1 MSLWCTLF
9 ATNQAPDLSY
19 GVKNKM
25 AYPSKIVTNPITGQS
40 IKFIQTGR
48 DTQGLLLEME
58 STYQPHSTEPMPH
71 FHPKQEEHF
80 KVLSGSIHV
89 RLNGELKVLNVGD
102 TLNVPHNQVHS
113 MWNPSEEKAV
123 VNWQVQPALDTEY
136 FLEIGMG
143 LAQAGKVKA
152 DGMPNLLQSV
162 VLVTRFKNV
171 YRLAKPGPM
180 VQKIVFS
187 ILAPLARLMGY
198 RAVYKEYLD

>member
-1 MSLWCTLF
+1 
-9 ATNQAPDLSY
+9 
-19 GVKNKM
+19 M
-25 AYPSKIVTNPITGQS
+25 AYPSKVVTNPITGQS
-40 IKFIQTGR
+40 IKFIQTSR

-58 STYQPHSTEPMPH
+58 STYQPHSTEPMSH
-71 FHPKQEEHF
+71 FHPHQGEHF
-80 KVLSGSIHV
+80 KVLSGSICV
-89 RLNGELKVLNVGD
+89 RLNGELRVLNAGD
-102 TLNVPHNQVHS
+102 TLEIPPKQVHS
-113 MWNPSEEKAV
+113 MWNQSEEKAV

-136 FLEIGMG
+136 FLEMGMG

-152 DGMPNLLQSV
+152 DGMPNLLQSI
-162 VLVTRFKNV
+162 VLVNSFKQV